1 MHQQEPLL
9 GDDLVETPFG
19 YKGYVGDHWVMEETL
34 PPASMEPN
42 MDAVNRI
49 KVQPDRL
56 EVGDSF
62 RAWRLFWDHNLFSE
76 NIHLIF
82 PDKMVAKKACIQCV
96 VSEYFIQT
104 LLDPLIQIEYCFV
117 RENL

>member
-62 RAWRLFWDHNLFSE
+62 LVLGD
-76 NIHLIF
+76 
-82 PDKMVAKKACIQCV
+82 
-96 VSEYFIQT
+96 
-104 LLDPLIQIEYCFV
+104 CFGIITFFQ
-117 RENL
+117 RTSI